1 MRCLRKYDGWWSR
14 EKGIFVMAELQ
25 VETLMQQLQPYLES
39 QLRDVP
45 KKVWAIAIEDALY
58 PIQRIEDFRY
68 LDGYASEDLRGVVEM
83 CRFNKM
89 DHDYTMF
96 DKYEEFSSEEMSE
109 ATYRAQELVGCYLG
123 EYFGVDV
130 DVIV

>member
-1 MRCLRKYDGWWSR
+1 MVGSILERKG
-14 EKGIFVMAELQ
+14 FAVAELQ

-45 KKVWAIAIEDALY
+45 KKVRAIAIEDALY

-68 LDGYASEDLRGVVEM
+68 LDGDASEDLRGIVEM
-83 CRFNKM
+83 YQFNKM
-89 DHDYTMF
+89 DHGYTVF

-109 ATYRAQELVGCYLG
+109 ATYRAQELAGHYLG
-123 EYFGVDV
+123 KHFDIDA